1 MGCGGSQKS
10 TSTNVQE
17 AQRFRNKPTSQ
28 RKHPPSGERYKLD
41 PEVLDGFAKVLKK
54 GSEQQKP
61 AAVLEG
67 PQKPAAVLEGPRKPV
82 KVEYQA
88 PRVSNPF
95 ADMLK
100 GEQSRAAEEHRH
112 SPEPPRP
119 GNASSDED
127 NDNASMEKE
136 RRGREITAQ

>member
-17 AQRFRNKPTSQ
+17 AQRFRNKPAAQ

-41 PEVLDGFAKVLKK
+41 PEVLDGFARVMKK

-61 AAVLEG
+61 AAVLE
-67 PQKPAAVLEGPRKPV
+67 EPRKPV

-88 PRVSNPF
+88 PSVSNPF

-100 GEQSRAAEEHRH
+100 GEQSRARAAHEEHRH

-127 NDNASMEKE
+127 NDNASVEKE
-136 RRGREITAQ
+136 RRGREVTAQ